1 MPNSMLK
8 SDSQSASPKSL
19 SIDRASTSLR
29 SLNGDWNATRFFE
42 ELIANNKL
50 AVAEGFTFCKV
61 SGLEG
66 FEEALHA
73 MQTASAFCCVSDIA
87 DGYTELNNTP
97 RTRRIKTVFLA
108 MRHAIDDMDARNE
121 CMETMR
127 ELFRQLMSR
136 LTLER
141 VRIEQN
147 CIYIDPRISFN
158 EIDRFFFSGCACA
171 YFQIAV
177 DVYADL
183 RIDYGEWLD
192 WFKDIWLISYD
203 DDSKMKTIRVI
214 REIFNLGLGEA
225 KKIVESVPYLIASD
239 ISLEMA
245 DAIRE
250 AIKNIDYATFKI
262 VTHEQ

>member
-1 MPNSMLK
+1 MLK
-8 SDSQSASPKSL
+8 SDSQSASPRSL
-19 SIDRASTSLR
+19 SIDSASTSLR
-29 SLNGDWNATRFFE
+29 SLNGDWNATQFFE
-42 ELIANNKL
+42 ELIAKNKL

-66 FEEALHA
+66 FEDALHA
-73 MQTASAFCCVSDIA
+73 MQSATAFCCVSDIA

-147 CIYIDPRISFN
+147 CIYIDPRITFN

-177 DVYADL
+177 DVYTDL
-183 RIDYGEWLD
+183 RLDYSEWIDLRPQYDFWLLD
-192 WFKDIWLISYD
+192 YDQDKRISTTNFVYKNLKLSLKE
-203 DDSKMKTIRVI
+203 SKAFV
-214 REIFNLGLGEA
+214 EA
-225 KKIVESVPYLIASD
+225 APSKIVLEW
-239 ISLEMA
+239 SLDEI
-245 DAIRE
+245 DALRE
-250 AIKNIDYATFKI
+250 AIKAIDYATFKI
-262 VTHEQ
+262 VNHEQ